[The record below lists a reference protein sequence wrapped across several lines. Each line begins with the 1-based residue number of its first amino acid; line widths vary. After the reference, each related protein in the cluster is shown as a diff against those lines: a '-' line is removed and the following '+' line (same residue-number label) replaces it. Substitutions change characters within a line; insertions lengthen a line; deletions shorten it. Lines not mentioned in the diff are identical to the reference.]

1 MFGKSRQAF
10 HQMETRKTKESVN
23 DEILLVYVK
32 EIRKQQPLL
41 GTRKMYNMLQGILK
55 TNAIKIGRD
64 KFFSLL
70 KGNYLLVKK
79 RRKHV
84 GITDSNHVYRRYR
97 NLIKEYI
104 PTGPEQIW
112 VSDVTY
118 LSIEKGFVYLS
129 LVTDLYSKKIMGY
142 HVDATLETRGPLE
155 ALRMAL
161 KNRMHPDSLLIHHS
175 DHGIQYCCHEYI
187 SALESNQI
195 QISMSARGNP
205 YENATAERVNGILK
219 YEFYLDRCFSGLAD
233 VEFVVKDTIRV
244 YNNLRPHASCDYLT
258 PDQAHKRSGVL
269 KKRWKNYKRDK
280 KPREMQPISEEV
292 KIVLAQLLKKEDP
305 VEVELS

>member
-84 GITDSNHVYRRYR
+84 GTTD
-97 NLIKEYI
+97 
-104 PTGPEQIW
+104 
-112 VSDVTY
+112 
-118 LSIEKGFVYLS
+118 
-129 LVTDLYSKKIMGY
+129 
-142 HVDATLETRGPLE
+142 
-155 ALRMAL
+155 
-161 KNRMHPDSLLIHHS
+161 
-175 DHGIQYCCHEYI
+175 
-187 SALESNQI
+187 
-195 QISMSARGNP
+195 
-205 YENATAERVNGILK
+205 
-219 YEFYLDRCFSGLAD
+219 
-233 VEFVVKDTIRV
+233 
-244 YNNLRPHASCDYLT
+244 
-258 PDQAHKRSGVL
+258 
-269 KKRWKNYKRDK
+269 
-280 KPREMQPISEEV
+280 
-292 KIVLAQLLKKEDP
+292 
-305 VEVELS
+305 